1 MHFRAFKRILKV
13 LFLGVR
19 NSRRAIIFLNFLRSY
34 YFFSAP
40 YSIGARQVKTKNYYY
55 RYNLVFK
62 NGYSANIESSSGVNG
77 VEKFL
82 GS

>member
-1 MHFRAFKRILKV
+1 MEKTVNYNFFRCLLAHFRVFKR
-13 LFLGVR
+13 
-19 NSRRAIIFLNFLRSY
+19 
-34 YFFSAP
+34 
-40 YSIGARQVKTKNYYY
+40 TKNYYY